1 MKKKYFKILSLI
13 DNDNSY
19 HKTGSK
25 KYKLLKDNLK
35 NYIKKFSKKGDIY
48 QPLKN
53 IKVKLPYYEMGKI
66 NSLNLFELDEFI
78 IFSIYSKII
87 KKNSRVADLGANIG
101 LHTIIMSKLG
111 GKVSAYEPD
120 IDHANQLSKNLK
132 INKTKAQL
140 VRKAVF
146 TKKTNIKFTKVID
159 NSTSSFIGNAKKP
172 YGPIKTIKVKT
183 VRFLDILETNDI
195 LKIDVEGVE
204 DKLIES
210 TKEKNWNNKFA
221 ILEVGTAQNAKKV
234 FSHLKKFKSIKLLS
248 QKQTWKKVEK
258 LSQMPKSYK
267 DGSLII
273 CNKDFFYK

>member
-1 MKKKYFKILSLI
+1 MRKKYLKILSLI
-13 DNDNSY
+13 EKNKIY
-19 HKTGSK
+19 HKTNSK
-25 KYKLLKDNLK
+25 KYKVLK
-35 NYIKKFSKKGDIY
+35 NELKYYIKEISNRGEIY
-48 QPLKN
+48 QPLKK

-78 IFSIYSKII
+78 IFSIYAKII
-87 KKNSRVADLGANIG
+87 KKNSKVADLGANIG
-101 LHTIIMSKLG
+101 LHTVIMSKLG
-111 GKVSAYEPD
+111 GRVTAYEPD
-120 IDHANQLSKNLK
+120 IDHANQLSNNLK
-132 INKTKAQL
+132 INKTKAKL

-172 YGPIKTIKVKT
+172 YGPIKTKNVKT
-183 VRFLDILETNDI
+183 VRFLDVLKANDI
-195 LKIDVEGVE
+195 LKIDVEGIE
-204 DKLIES
+204 DKLIKS
-210 TKEKNWNNKFA
+210 TTEENWYNKFA
-221 ILEVGTAQNAKKV
+221 ILEIGTPKNAKKV

-273 CNKDFFYK
+273 CDKNFFL

>member
-1 MKKKYFKILSLI
+1 MHKKYFEILSLI
-13 DNDNSY
+13 NKDKSF
-19 HKTGSK
+19 HKTNSK
-25 KYKLLKDNLK
+25 KYKKLKSNLK
-35 NYIKKFSKKGDIY
+35 YYIKKFSKKGDIY

-87 KKNSRVADLGANIG
+87 KKNSKVADLGANIG

-111 GKVSAYEPD
+111 AKVSAYEPD
-120 IDHANQLSKNLK
+120 NDHANQLSKNLQ
-132 INKTKAQL
+132 INKIKAKL

-172 YGPIKTIKVKT
+172 YGPIKTRKVKT
-183 VRFLDILETNDI
+183 VRFLDILKTNDI

-204 DKLIES
+204 DKLIKS

-221 ILEVGTAQNAKKV
+221 ILEVGTEQNAKKV
-234 FSHLKKFKSIKLLS
+234 FSHLKKFKNIKLLS
-248 QKQTWKKVEK
+248 QKQTWQKVKK
-258 LSQMPKSYK
+258 LNQMPKSYK

-273 CNKDFFYK
+273 CNKNFIL